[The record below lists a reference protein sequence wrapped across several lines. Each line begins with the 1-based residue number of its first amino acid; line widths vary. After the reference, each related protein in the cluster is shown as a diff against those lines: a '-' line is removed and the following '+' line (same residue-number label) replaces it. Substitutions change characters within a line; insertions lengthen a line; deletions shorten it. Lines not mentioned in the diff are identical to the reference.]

1 MWQQWSLKACWQVRE
16 HDVLHLTNL
25 GTDQSRWIRK
35 RDDGWRREKRD
46 AERLTVRWWGCTVSI
61 SLWQCQSWKCSD
73 CLVWS
78 WMNKSSMNS
87 WGWFPRLYWQNP
99 ANCFSVSARAFHQRH
114 CKGNWD
120 CCWGKNKLTFT
131 AVTPAL
137 CAWNW
142 VRTTH
147 FVKEQRAIFTV
158 GTLSYPSALQS
169 YNQYFGELNEE
180 NKETMLNSFGT
191 MAGCSTGLSSCHGK
205 PSVGSGLAP
214 MMN

>member
-46 AERLTVRWWGCTVSI
+46 ERLTVRWWGCTVSI

-78 WMNKSSMNS
+78 WMNKSSVNS

-142 VRTTH
+142 VRNREQSSQWERYPTHLHSRVTTKILNNWMKRIRKPCLI
-147 FVKEQRAIFTV
+147 V
-158 GTLSYPSALQS
+158 LALWLVAQ
-169 YNQYFGELNEE
+169 Q
-180 NKETMLNSFGT
+180 
-191 MAGCSTGLSSCHGK
+191 A
-205 PSVGSGLAP
+205 
-214 MMN
+214 